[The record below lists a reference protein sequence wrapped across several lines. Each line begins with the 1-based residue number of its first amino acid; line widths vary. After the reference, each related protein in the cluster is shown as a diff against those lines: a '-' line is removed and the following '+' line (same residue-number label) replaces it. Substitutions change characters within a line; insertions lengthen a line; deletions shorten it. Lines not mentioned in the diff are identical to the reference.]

1 MASDG
6 LSSHWAVLL
15 ISLWLATAGNV
26 ALWQHVLDQ
35 PGLANPDGLL
45 FALSLGVAIAGS
57 ISALLTLLAWR
68 WTFKPAAV
76 LLLMVAAVGAHVMA
90 DHGGVISPSTVT
102 HLVLTPSQDASGLLS
117 GRFVLT
123 VALLGVLPAIWVW
136 RCQIQFQSA
145 GRQVLRN
152 GLQLLLALAVVTLV
166 VGFQGMTANPH
177 KHHQWRGLV
186 NPLNTLHALGVVA
199 STAALNLLPTGQDA
213 KPGAHPTGL
222 PPASSSR

>member
-26 ALWQHVLDQ
+26 ALWQHLLEQ

-45 FALSLGVAIAGS
+45 FALSLGVAIAAT
-57 ISALLTLLAWR
+57 ICALLTLLAWR

-76 LLLMVAAVGAHVMA
+76 LLLMLAAVSAHVTA
-90 DHGGVISPSTVT
+90 GHGVVMTPSTVT
-102 HLVLTPSQDASGLLS
+102 PLMLTPSGDASGLLS
-117 GRFVLT
+117 GRLLLT
-123 VALLGVLPAIWVW
+123 VALLGVLPSIGVW

-152 GLQLLLALAVVTLV
+152 GLQLLVALAVATLV
-166 VGFQGMTANPH
+166 VGFQGMAGH
-177 KHHQWRGLV
+177 AHSHHHWRGLV
-186 NPLNTLHALGVVA
+186 NPLHTLHALGVVA
-199 STAALNLLPTGQDA
+199 SSAALDPSRPSQDA
-213 KPGAHPTGL
+213 RPGANHVGRQ
-222 PPASSSR
+222 PASSSR